1 MLALRAFTVAAFLV
15 PIAQQPTG
23 GQTTPAPAGADA
35 KKLEQAF
42 LEQHIH
48 LDVAHGLCWIPVAI
62 DVREDLL
69 EYLLVNPQGAAHESL
84 FTTDVV
90 PSHLNAA
97 LLALGVTPGK
107 NAKWKPREP
116 APTAEESKDGVA
128 PYVVDPPS
136 GDGFFLYTA
145 WREGTEVHFHRV
157 DDLLRNLETGRSMR
171 RHRWVFLGSRMVRLR
186 GSETKELFAA
196 DVEGNLINVALFEEG
211 NTLLTA
217 ALPECLR
224 QTIWLAN
231 GWLLP
236 QRGSPVSLIF
246 TREPLAA
253 LPPGME
259 AQLPVVQE
267 SVDGARDR

>member
-1 MLALRAFTVAAFLV
+1 MLV
-15 PIAQQPTG
+15 PRGFVVATLLLPLAQHPAD
-23 GQTTPAPAGADA
+23 PAPATATADA
-35 KKLEQAF
+35 HKLEQAL
-42 LEQHIH
+42 LEHQIH

-62 DVREDLL
+62 DVRLDLL

-90 PSHLNAA
+90 PSHLNTA
-97 LLALGVTPGK
+97 LLALGVAPGK
-107 NAKWKPREP
+107 NAKWKPRDP
-116 APTAEESKDGVA
+116 PPTPEETKDGVA
-128 PYVVDPPS
+128 PYVVEPPS
-136 GDGFFLYTA
+136 GDGFYLYSA

-186 GSETKELFAA
+186 GSEAKELFAA
-196 DVEGNLINVALFEEG
+196 DVEGNLVNVALFEEG

-231 GWLLP
+231 AWLLP

-253 LPPGME
+253 LPASME
-259 AQLPVVQE
+259 SALPVVPE
-267 SVDGARDR
+267 SEDGDRDR